1 MKAQTRLDRLTERA
15 RALAPKPS
23 RVLYTLADGTE
34 KIADFD
40 TMLADSGRFAR
51 FVDGSGSLRDVDRL
65 LALWDAEAGG
75 YGDIMTTRK
84 RGDTP

>member
-1 MKAQTRLDRLTERA
+1 MRIQTRLDRLTERA
-15 RALAPKPS
+15 RALAGEPWT
-23 RVLYTLADGTE
+23 VLYIKDGEEKTGTLDEMIADGG
-34 KIADFD
+34 AFRRVVSG
-40 TMLADSGRFAR
+40 DSLH
-51 FVDGSGSLRDVDRL
+51 DLDRL